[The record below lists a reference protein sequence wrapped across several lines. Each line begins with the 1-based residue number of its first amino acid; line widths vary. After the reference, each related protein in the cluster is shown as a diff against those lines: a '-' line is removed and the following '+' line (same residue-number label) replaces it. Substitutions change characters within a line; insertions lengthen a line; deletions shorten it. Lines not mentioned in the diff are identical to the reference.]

1 MVFYEG
7 FPKKARLVK
16 DFLSNGLFP
25 SCPKVENNETRVLG
39 MLFFKVSLGFI
50 QSMNGTIF

>member
-16 DFLSNGLFP
+16 DYLSNGLFP